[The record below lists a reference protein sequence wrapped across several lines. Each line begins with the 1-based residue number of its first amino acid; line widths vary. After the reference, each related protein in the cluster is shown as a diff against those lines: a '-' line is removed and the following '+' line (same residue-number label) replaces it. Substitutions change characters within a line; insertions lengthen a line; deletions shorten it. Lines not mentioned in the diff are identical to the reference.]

1 MSLSKEETSGVPRR
15 VVSLEDLAKEISTRL
30 SSKLLVVAIVG
41 PPGSGKSTK
50 AAMLETD
57 LMGKHGIKV
66 QILPMDGFHYDN
78 TVLRELNLINRK
90 GAPETFDF
98 GGLEAVLKRLVER
111 KEDVAVPVFDRDANL
126 ARASPRLVRRDT
138 RVLLIEGNYLV
149 LRNEPWVRLGKH
161 FDLTVMIEC
170 DEQALRRRLVQRWVD
185 LAHSEEEALRK
196 VEMNDI
202 PNARRVAEESLPTDF
217 SLACEC

>member
-1 MSLSKEETSGVPRR
+1 MSLSTEETSGVPTRA
-15 VVSLEDLAKEISTRL
+15 VSLEDLAKEISTRL
-30 SSKLLVVAIVG
+30 TSKLLLVAIVG

-50 AAMLETD
+50 AAMLEAD

-78 TVLRELNLINRK
+78 AVLRELNLINRK

-111 KEDVAVPVFDRDANL
+111 KEDVAVPVFDRDADL
-126 ARASPRLVRRDT
+126 ARASARLVRRDT

-149 LRNEPWVRLGKH
+149 LRNEPWVRLGKY

-170 DEQALRRRLVQRWVD
+170 DEQALRKRLMQRWVD
-185 LAHSEEEALRK
+185 LGHSEEEALRK

-202 PNARRVAEESLPTDF
+202 PNARRVADESLPTDF
-217 SLACEC
+217 SLACAC